1 MVFMSDASRRSTV
14 GSISELSDAPK
25 YNIKAVCL
33 QTGIRPVTLRAW
45 ERRYKLLNPHRTR
58 SNYRL
63 YSERDLAILRW
74 LKNRVDSGL
83 PISTVATE
91 LAEMRRLGDWPE
103 PIPLLSVAPP
113 VIREGAAPS
122 HYADRLFKALTA
134 HSEPEANA
142 IFTELYAL
150 YDISTVCTDVI
161 LPCLIS
167 IGDAWQRGQIRIT
180 TEHFASNY
188 LRGRVMTLYQAQP
201 MVRNA
206 ARILVGCAPNEL
218 HDIGS
223 LILALFLRREGYRVE
238 FLGQDVH
245 VDDLLEYARLERPAL
260 ICLSATLELSA
271 RELQRVHAGLVNM
284 RPRPKFGF
292 GGPIFNLKPALR
304 DSTPGI
310 YLGDTLPAA
319 SVKIRQLLSA

>member
-1 MVFMSDASRRSTV
+1 MAEALRLSPA
-14 GSISELSDAPK
+14 GSISDLSDSPK

-63 YSERDLAILRW
+63 YSDRDLAILRW

-83 PISTVATE
+83 PISTAATE
-91 LAEMRRLGDWPE
+91 LTEMRRLDSWPE
-103 PIPLLSVAPP
+103 PLPLMPPPPPVLREGVAP
-113 VIREGAAPS
+113 A
-122 HYADRLFKALTA
+122 HYAARLYKALTA
-134 HSEPEANA
+134 HSESDANA
-142 IFTELYAL
+142 VFTELYAL
-150 YDISTVCTDVI
+150 YDVGTVCTDVI
-161 LPCLIS
+161 LPCLIT

-188 LRGRVMTLYQAQP
+188 LRGRVMTLYQSQP
-201 MVRNA
+201 MARNA
-206 ARILVGCAPNEL
+206 ARILVGCAPHEL

-223 LILALFLRREGYRVE
+223 LVLALFLRREGYRVE
-238 FLGQDVH
+238 FLGQDVY

-260 ICLSATLELSA
+260 ICLAATSELSA
-271 RELQRVHAGLVNM
+271 RELKRVHAGLVNM

-292 GGPIFNLKPALR
+292 GGPIFVLKPALCE
-304 DSTPGI
+304 STPGI
-310 YLGDTLPAA
+310 YLGDSLPAA
-319 SVKIRQLLSA
+319 SARIRQLLSA

>member
-1 MVFMSDASRRSTV
+1 MAEALRLSPA
-14 GSISELSDAPK
+14 GPISELSDSPK

-63 YSERDLAILRW
+63 YSDRDLAILRW
-74 LKNRVDSGL
+74 LKSRVDSGL
-83 PISTVATE
+83 PISTAATE
-91 LAEMRRLGDWPE
+91 LAEMRRLGEWPE
-103 PIPLLSVAPP
+103 PPPAIPVTPP
-113 VIREGAAPS
+113 LRREGAAPTE
-122 HYADRLFKALTA
+122 YAARLFKALTA
-134 HSEPEANA
+134 HSESEASA

-150 YDISTVCTDVI
+150 YDIATVCTDVI

-206 ARILVGCAPNEL
+206 ARILVGCAPHEL

-245 VDDLLEYARLERPAL
+245 VEDLLEYARLERPAL
-260 ICLSATLELSA
+260 ICLSATLEASA
-271 RELQRVHAGLVNM
+271 RELKRVHAGLVNM

-292 GGPIFNLKPALR
+292 GGPIFILR
-304 DSTPGI
+304 PSLRESTPGI
-310 YLGDTLPAA
+310 YLGDTLPEA
-319 SVKIRQLLSA
+319 SRKVRQLLSS

>member
-1 MVFMSDASRRSTV
+1 MADALQLPPA
-14 GSISELSDAPK
+14 GPISELSDSPK

-63 YSERDLAILRW
+63 YSDRDLAILHW
-74 LKNRVDSGL
+74 LKSRVDSGL
-83 PISTVATE
+83 PISTAATD
-91 LAEMRRLGDWPE
+91 LAEMRRLGAWPE
-103 PIPLLSVAPP
+103 PPPALPAAPP
-113 VIREGAAPS
+113 LRREGAAPS
-122 HYADRLFKALTA
+122 HYATRLFKALTA
-134 HSEPEANA
+134 HSETEANT

-150 YDISTVCTDVI
+150 YDVTAVCTDVI

-167 IGDAWQRGQIRIT
+167 IGDAWQRGEIRIT

-206 ARILVGCAPNEL
+206 ARILVGCAPHEL

-223 LILALFLRREGYRVE
+223 LVLALFLRREGYRVE

-260 ICLSATLELSA
+260 ICLSATLEPAA
-271 RELQRVHAGLVNM
+271 RELKRVHAGLVNM

-292 GGPIFNLKPALR
+292 GGLIFNLRPALR
-304 DSTPGI
+304 ESTPGLF
-310 YLGDTLPAA
+310 LGESLTTA
-319 SVKIRQLLSA
+319 STRIRQLLSA

>member
-1 MVFMSDASRRSTV
+1 MADALQLPPA
-14 GSISELSDAPK
+14 GPISELSDSPK

-63 YSERDLAILRW
+63 YSDRDLAILHW
-74 LKNRVDSGL
+74 LKSRVDSGL
-83 PISTVATE
+83 PISTAATD
-91 LAEMRRLGDWPE
+91 LAEMRRLGAWPE
-103 PIPLLSVAPP
+103 PPPLLPSSPALV
-113 VIREGAAPS
+113 REGAAPT
-122 HYADRLFKALTA
+122 HYAMRLFKALTG
-134 HSEPEANA
+134 HNETEANA
-142 IFTELYAL
+142 LFTELYAL
-150 YDISTVCTDVI
+150 YDIGTVCTDVI

-201 MVRNA
+201 MARNA
-206 ARILVGCAPNEL
+206 ARILVGCAPHEL

-223 LILALFLRREGYRVE
+223 LVLALFLRRESYRVE

-260 ICLSATLELSA
+260 ICLAATSELSA
-271 RELQRVHAGLVNM
+271 RELKRVHAGLTNM

-292 GGPIFNLKPALR
+292 GGPIFVMRPSLCET
-304 DSTPGI
+304 TPGI
-310 YLGDTLPAA
+310 YLGDSLPAA
-319 SVKIRQLLSA
+319 SLKIRQILSA